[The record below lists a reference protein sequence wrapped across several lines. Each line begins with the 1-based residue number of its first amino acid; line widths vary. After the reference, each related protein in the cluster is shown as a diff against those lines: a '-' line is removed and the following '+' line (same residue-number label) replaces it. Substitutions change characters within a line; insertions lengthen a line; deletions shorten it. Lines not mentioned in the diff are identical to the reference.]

1 MEWLNLWLRKVVLLV
16 LLAAFLDLIL
26 PNTKIQQYVKMV
38 MGLII
43 LLTIMSP
50 VFSIFQIT
58 PDEIAT
64 KIGMYQNEQ
73 NKKKQE
79 EQSQWEQLTQ
89 KLIQAKDD
97 QMNQYVSSQLSNLLT
112 EKVKLTFGVTLS
124 DVAIRFASHGTREQ
138 AIKEITATIGPDQ
151 PPTNKARQ
159 ERKEGINPPIEKITP
174 IQSVEINLNN
184 QQERSERKDEAVV
197 ASASVAKQD
206 PLHAEIAAYLAK
218 ECGVEIKQVQII
230 APKREAEKR

>member
-58 PDEIAT
+58 PDELAT
-64 KIGMYQNEQ
+64 KIGIYQNEQ
-73 NKKKQE
+73 EKTEK
-79 EQSQWEQLTQ
+79 QSQWKQLTQ
-89 KLIQAKDD
+89 KLVQHKDA
-97 QMNQYVSSQLSNLLT
+97 QMTQYVSSQLSNLLT
-112 EKVKLTFGVTLS
+112 EKVKQTYGVTLS
-124 DVAIRFASHGTREQ
+124 DVAIRFASPDSKEQ
-138 AIKEITATIGPDQ
+138 MIKEITATISSDQ
-151 PPTNKARQ
+151 HPTSPPKQERQ
-159 ERKEGINPPIEKITP
+159 EDTITPIEKITQ
-174 IQSVEINLNN
+174 IQSVEINLNHQREGN
-184 QQERSERKDEAVV
+184 ERKNEAIE
-197 ASASVAKQD
+197 ASASVVKQD
-206 PLHAEIAAYLAK
+206 PLHAEIAAYIAK
-218 ECGVEIKQVQII
+218 ECGVEIKQVEVI